1 MASTLSS
8 SVVVFLCILAVR
20 SAIGDIVLD
29 QQSSES
35 QGTDCGCQGLKRDVS
50 VDVSDENKLEH
61 NDDANI
67 YSITANESPHKTEH
81 DVRSKV
87 GLFNLSLTFAVFVH
101 LASKV
106 VFHIVCEI

>member
-8 SVVVFLCILAVR
+8 STVVLFLCILAVR
-20 SAIGDIVLD
+20 SEIGEIVLE

-50 VDVSDENKLEH
+50 VDASDENKLH
-61 NDDANI
+61 DDANI
-67 YSITANESPHKTEH
+67 YSKTANESPHKTEH

-87 GLFNLSLTFAVFVH
+87 GLFNLSLTFAG
-101 LASKV
+101 A
-106 VFHIVCEI
+106 